1 MTAMRWEVTR
11 DARRGCL
18 KLLYTPLYIK
28 VHVYIC
34 GDILVF
40 TWHLPSLHSWREH
53 QLRST
58 LGHGSTTRTRAFID
72 ATPKQERS
80 PEAHAHTHTT
90 TLSDECVAPGPS
102 GSAPPCPSPVSSGWL
117 RRHSPYQNPP
127 HTPLHHFSPPES
139 ACASGAGVATPTVCT
154 PEWSGKCGRH
164 GACVARSCGQ
174 KKCTCSPLTP
184 PQCACP

>member
-1 MTAMRWEVTR
+1 MGSHARRETRLLKATVHPPLYKGTRVYMRRHSCFHLASAISSLLARAPALHSRSRFDDSDSRLHRRHPKAGEVTR
-11 DARRGCL
+11 G
-18 KLLYTPLYIK
+18 
-28 VHVYIC
+28 
-34 GDILVF
+34 
-40 TWHLPSLHSWREH
+40 
-53 QLRST
+53 
-58 LGHGSTTRTRAFID
+58 TRT
-72 ATPKQERS
+72 
-80 PEAHAHTHTT
+80 HTHTT

-127 HTPLHHFSPPES
+127 HTPPHHFSFPES

>member
-1 MTAMRWEVTR
+1 MRWEVTR

-53 QLRST
+53 QLYT

-102 GSAPPCPSPVSSGWL
+102 GSAPPLPLAGLERLASASFAVSESSP
-117 RRHSPYQNPP
+117 HP
-127 HTPLHHFSPPES
+127 
-139 ACASGAGVATPTVCT
+139 
-154 PEWSGKCGRH
+154 
-164 GACVARSCGQ
+164 
-174 KKCTCSPLTP
+174 TP
-184 PQCACP
+184 PLFFPRISLRKRRGRGDAHSMHPRVEREMRAPRRVRGSIMRTEEA